1 MIMLFPLL
9 FFISLSISGCNNNV
23 EGKDVALDTEYIL
36 PDSSFRYNL
45 DQPDNKFKLT
55 KKLKEISGLACY
67 DDKWLIAV
75 QDEKGALYTIDIKSG
90 EIEDIIKFSADG
102 DYEGM
107 ACKDNVFYALRA
119 DGVLFRIK
127 DWHKKKTI
135 KTKVIETS
143 LGKINDTEGLAYDPL
158 SNDLIIACK
167 GSSLI
172 GEQKHKSRSVY
183 SYDLDSSAFNSLPV
197 CTITRKKFKKF
208 IKDNLSKYPEYKPY
222 KKEMKKAKKD
232 IIIQPSA
239 IAVHPIT
246 KNYYILSAISNS
258 LVVMDRNNEIKHVK
272 RLSKKKFEQP
282 EGLTFTSNGDL
293 FISSEG
299 QKKKARIYKFKY
311 FPES

>member
-1 MIMLFPLL
+1 MLNFLSSMIMLFPLL

-135 KTKVIETS
+135 KSFHVHFIRRPYHTSWRKV
-143 LGKINDTEGLAYDPL
+143 
-158 SNDLIIACK
+158 C
-167 GSSLI
+167 
-172 GEQKHKSRSVY
+172 
-183 SYDLDSSAFNSLPV
+183 
-197 CTITRKKFKKF
+197 
-208 IKDNLSKYPEYKPY
+208 
-222 KKEMKKAKKD
+222 
-232 IIIQPSA
+232 
-239 IAVHPIT
+239 
-246 KNYYILSAISNS
+246 
-258 LVVMDRNNEIKHVK
+258 
-272 RLSKKKFEQP
+272 
-282 EGLTFTSNGDL
+282 
-293 FISSEG
+293 
-299 QKKKARIYKFKY
+299 
-311 FPES
+311 